1 MRGGWHTLGR
11 CTTQSI
17 GWWRLCQNVGLPGLG
32 PNPHSSPGSPLLDIY
47 IFYISSRPIKPW
59 LIFEY
64 LSVFKSTQ
72 DSHRPSWVKTSR
84 GCGHFSK
91 VGSTSVPDQNID
103 LVNQMCEASVFKS
116 FFKRLVSE
124 KFLSCRSAA
133 RSPLTTSPRLAWT
146 QTNKIQNLDK
156 KKQNITRI
164 PKKIKNQT
172 VKQQFTHSA
181 KCHIPPQHAPTC
193 SCHAPPDQSSSEI
206 LKLFDSNWGL
216 ARILPEGD
224 FSGAEHQSGQGQL
237 QDTRLNVSWLRTL
250 AKTNSD
256 NVCILW
262 RKN

>member
-1 MRGGWHTLGR
+1 MRGGWPTLGR

-47 IFYISSRPIKPW
+47 IFYISSRTIKPW

-156 KKQNITRI
+156 KN
-164 PKKIKNQT
+164 
-172 VKQQFTHSA
+172 
-181 KCHIPPQHAPTC
+181 
-193 SCHAPPDQSSSEI
+193 
-206 LKLFDSNWGL
+206 
-216 ARILPEGD
+216 RILPE
-224 FSGAEHQSGQGQL
+224 FPRKWKIKLLNSNSPTLRNVISLPNMLPPVLVTRHQISHHL
-237 QDTRLNVSWLRTL
+237 
-250 AKTNSD
+250 KF
-256 NVCILW
+256 
-262 RKN
+262 